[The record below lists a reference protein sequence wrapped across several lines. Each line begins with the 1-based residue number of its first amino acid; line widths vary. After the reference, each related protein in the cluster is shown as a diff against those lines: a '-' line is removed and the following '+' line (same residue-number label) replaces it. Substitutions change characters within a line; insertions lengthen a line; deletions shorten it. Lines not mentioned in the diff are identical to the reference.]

1 MSDNIKNEVKAK
13 TEKKLVPLNLPLTYD
28 EEIDSYPVTIS
39 LNFKTYAVRRGETV
53 MVPPAVKKII
63 EDQEEA
69 RKKAYRYSLAKS
81 LSANEKKFKQENGL
95 ED

>member
-1 MSDNIKNEVKAK
+1 MEDNIKTEVKAK
-13 TEKKLVPLNLPLTYD
+13 KKLVPLSLPLTFD
-28 EEIDSYPVTIS
+28 EELDSYPVTIS
-39 LNFKTYAVRRGETV
+39 LNFKTYGVKRGETV
-53 MVPPAVKKII
+53 MVPPAVRNII